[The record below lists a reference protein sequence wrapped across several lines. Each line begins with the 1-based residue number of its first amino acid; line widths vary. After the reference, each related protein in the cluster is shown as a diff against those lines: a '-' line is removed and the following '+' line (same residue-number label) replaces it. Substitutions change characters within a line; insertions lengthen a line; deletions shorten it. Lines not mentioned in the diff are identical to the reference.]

1 MYFETAAFIKLDE
14 PMIIELHC
22 AAQTSSGN
30 KYVQLIREHLA
41 SLSIEATMNC
51 VETGHAEPA
60 YLRIDNE
67 IFPLEAPPAGRERDL
82 SEVMRFR
89 LARAAGLKTILFVCT
104 GNAVR
109 SQIAEAIVNSVFSGR
124 WAAFSGGTMPLD
136 IHKDVVKVMK
146 EIDIDLSA
154 KHAKHVDLFR
164 DCAFDK
170 VVILCSDAGSRCP
183 DFPGAMSKDYMN
195 FDDPLFSGVLAGGI
209 LPGNKWRIRSMRDE
223 IRKAVIAYLES
234 RE

>member
-1 MYFETAAFIKLDE
+1 
-14 PMIIELHC
+14 MIIELHC
-22 AAQTSSGN
+22 AAQTSSGE
-30 KYVQLIREHLA
+30 KYGKLIRDHLA
-41 SLSIEATMNC
+41 SLHIEATMNC
-51 VETGHAEPA
+51 IETAHSEPV
-60 YLRIDNE
+60 YLRIDGE
-67 IFPLEAPPAGRERDL
+67 IFPLEAPFPGRESDL
-82 SEVMRFR
+82 SEVMRYR

-109 SQIAEAIVNSVFSGR
+109 SQIAEGIVNSVFNGR

-136 IHKDVVKVMK
+136 VHKDVIKVMK

-183 DFPGAMSKDYMN
+183 NFPGAMSKEYLN
-195 FDDPLFSGVLAGGI
+195 FDDPLIASVLAGGI
-209 LPGNKWRIRSMRDE
+209 LLGNKWRIRSMRDE
-223 IRKAVIAYLES
+223 IRKTVIAYLKD